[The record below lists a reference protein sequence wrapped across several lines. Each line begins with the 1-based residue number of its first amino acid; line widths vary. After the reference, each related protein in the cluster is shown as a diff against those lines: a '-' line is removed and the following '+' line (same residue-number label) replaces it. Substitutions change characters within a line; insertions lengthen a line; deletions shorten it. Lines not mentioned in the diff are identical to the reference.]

1 MSEITTNYNI
11 QGTKSVSLSGSQKKN
26 LKNPEQVDS
35 YKPGEISPTTTTINP
50 ELLSQ
55 KNRLAEMGIKFSCP
69 SNLMTDQEQMQ
80 LMKGMEAVVAKM
92 PEEKRPVNLPL
103 SVEAKDPNG
112 KAAGRYSPMLKDIVI
127 YRFTKTDKPFPL
139 QTMILTSVHEYGH
152 ATHDELLKPDVPGG
166 SYYPPILDSKGR
178 DLTVRADTLEG
189 DAKAKGH
196 DPDNIADDAAGT
208 VWDRC
213 DAYVE
218 SHPWMKD
225 GAKAEKYSRKNFKE
239 HFAETFREYIAY
251 PQRFKDKIASMEK
264 ELKTLAPDSEEA
276 KYVSESIDIMKE
288 SYNYYKDQIFN
299 GYEFPTTTRT
309 IDYRKLDPE
318 FTYYEE

>member
-1 MSEITTNYNI
+1 MPDIKANHNTH
-11 QGTKSVSLSGSQKKN
+11 GAKSVALSGSQKKIS
-26 LKNPEQVDS
+26 KAPEQIDT
-35 YKPGEISPTTTTINP
+35 YKPGEVTPPPGTINP
-50 ELLSQ
+50 ELIAG
-55 KNRLAEMGIKFSCP
+55 KTRLAEMGIKFSCP
-69 SNLMTDQEQMQ
+69 SNLMTDQDQLQ
-80 LMKGMEAVVAKM
+80 LMKGLEAVVAKM
-92 PEEKRPVNLPL
+92 PKEKRPANLPL

-112 KAAGRYSPMLKDIVI
+112 RAAGRYSPMLKDIVI
-127 YRFTKTDKPFPL
+127 YRFTKTDKPFPV

-152 ATHDELLKPDVPGG
+152 ATHDALKPDVEGESP
-166 SYYPPILDSKGR
+166 YPPILDSKGR
-178 DLTVRADTLEG
+178 DITVRADTLEA
-189 DAKAKGH
+189 DATAKGH
-196 DPDNIADDAAGT
+196 DPDNIADDATGT

-288 SYNYYKDQIFN
+288 SYNYYKEQIFN
-299 GYEFPTTTRT
+299 GYEFPTTTRSV
-309 IDYRKLDPE
+309 DYRKIDPE
-318 FTYYEE
+318 FLQYEE

>member
-1 MSEITTNYNI
+1 MSDIKTAYNAHSA
-11 QGTKSVSLSGSQKKN
+11 KSVSLPGSQKKIS
-26 LKNPEQVDS
+26 KAPEQIDT
-35 YKPGEISPTTTTINP
+35 YKPGEVTPPPATINP
-50 ELLSQ
+50 ELIAG
-55 KNRLAEMGIKFSCP
+55 KTRLAEMGIKFSCP
-69 SNLMTDQEQMQ
+69 SELMTDQDQLQ
-80 LMKGMEAVVAKM
+80 LMKGLEAVVAKM
-92 PEEKRPVNLPL
+92 PKEKRPVNLPL

-112 KAAGRYSPMLKDIVI
+112 RAAGRYSPMLKDIVI
-127 YRFTKTDKPFPL
+127 YRFTKTDKPFPV

-152 ATHDELLKPDVPGG
+152 ATHDALKPDVEGESP
-166 SYYPPILDSKGR
+166 YPPILDSKGR
-178 DLTVRADTLEG
+178 DITVRADTLEA

-196 DPDNIADDAAGT
+196 DPDNIADDATGT

-225 GAKAEKYSRKNFKE
+225 GEKAEKYARKNFKE

-288 SYNYYKDQIFN
+288 SYNYYKEQIFN
-299 GYEFPTTTRT
+299 GYEFPTTTRSV
-309 IDYRKLDPE
+309 DYRKIDPE
-318 FTYYEE
+318 FLQYEE